1 MWSSEKLLVKKNTL
15 KLPLWLKT
23 KNIEAGTALFSS
35 RLFLGIVPIMVR
47 TCERELDPNTT
58 IFYRLWIA
66 TLFLG
71 LWNGLLAVRRQFSQD
86 KPDKQESY
94 TTETLGLLLLTGI
107 FVSAFQ
113 IIWAWSVTQT
123 SIANTSLLHGLTLP
137 FTVLIGWLF
146 LAHHFDQKFI
156 IAMTFA
162 ILGMMIIGI
171 NDLQFSVD
179 KLQGDVIALVSA
191 LFTALYLLSV
201 EKLREQLNSTTI
213 LMWSCIIGTVLT
225 LPIILSIQDQFL
237 PSSGQVWLAAIGLG
251 LTLAVGQGLIAY
263 SLKKFS
269 SGFVSMVCLVDPI
282 FSATFAWLIFSETLN
297 FYNFVGFAIVL
308 FSLYLTTYSQSII
321 KE

>member
-1 MWSSEKLLVKKNTL
+1 
-15 KLPLWLKT
+15 
-23 KNIEAGTALFSS
+23 
-35 RLFLGIVPIMVR
+35 MVR

-94 TTETLGLLLLTGI
+94 TTETWGLLLLTGI

-146 LAHHFDQKFI
+146 LSHHFDQKFI

>member
-1 MWSSEKLLVKKNTL
+1 MKKTL
-15 KLPLWLKT
+15 KPPLSFTTENLG
-23 KNIEAGTALFSS
+23 AGTALFSS
-35 RLFLGIVPIMVR
+35 RLFIGTVPIMVR
-47 TCERELDPNTT
+47 ICERELDPNTT
-58 IFYRLWIA
+58 IFYRLWVA

-71 LWNGLLAVRRQFSQD
+71 LWNGLLVIRRKFSQD
-86 KPDKQESY
+86 QPDRQEYY
-94 TTETLGLLLLTGI
+94 TTKTLGLLLLTGI

-146 LAHHFDQKFI
+146 LAHRFDKKFL

-171 NDLQFSVD
+171 NDLQYSID
-179 KLQGDVIALVSA
+179 KLQGDLVALVSA

-201 EKLREQLNSTTI
+201 EKLRNHLSATTI
-213 LMWSCIIGTVLT
+213 LMWSCMIGTVLT
-225 LPIILSIQDQFL
+225 LPIILSIQDQFF
-237 PSSGQVWLAAIGLG
+237 PSSGEVWLAAIGLG
-251 LTLAVGQGLIAY
+251 LTLAVGQGLVAY

-269 SGFVSMVCLVDPI
+269 SGFVSMVCLLDPI
-282 FSATFAWLIFSETLN
+282 LSATFAWLIFSETLN
-297 FYNFVGFAIVL
+297 LYNFVGFAIVL
-308 FSLYLTTYSQSII
+308 FSLYLTTYSQSVV

>member
-1 MWSSEKLLVKKNTL
+1 MWSSEKLLVMKKTL
-15 KLPLWLKT
+15 KPPLSFTTENLG
-23 KNIEAGTALFSS
+23 AGTALFSS
-35 RLFLGIVPIMVR
+35 RLFIGIVPIMVR
-47 TCERELDPNTT
+47 ICERELDPNTT

-71 LWNGLLAVRRQFSQD
+71 LWNGLLVIRRHSSQYQ
-86 KPDKQESY
+86 PDQQEYY
-94 TTETLGLLLLTGI
+94 TTKTFGLLLLTGI

-137 FTVLIGWLF
+137 FTVLIAWLF
-146 LAHHFDQKFI
+146 LAHRFDKKFL

-179 KLQGDVIALVSA
+179 KLQGDLVALVSA

-201 EKLREQLNSTTI
+201 EKLREQLSATTI
-213 LMWSCIIGTVLT
+213 LMWSCMIGTVLT

-237 PSSGQVWLAAIGLG
+237 PSSGKVWLAAIGLG
-251 LTLAVGQGLIAY
+251 LTLAVGQGLVAY

-269 SGFVSMVCLVDPI
+269 SGFVSMVCLLDPI
-282 FSATFAWLIFSETLN
+282 LSATFAWLIFSETLN
-297 FYNFVGFAIVL
+297 LYNFVGFAIVL
-308 FSLYLTTYSQSII
+308 FSLYLTTYSQSVV